1 MSRWKRA
8 FFAALACCGGLW
20 CLSPALPGPAWAE
33 PFPTRPVT
41 LIVPYGAG
49 GPLDTLARVLAE
61 RMRQSLG
68 QPVVIENV
76 TGASGSIG
84 VGRAVRAE
92 PDGHTVSI
100 GNWATHVVNG
110 ATFTLP
116 YDLQHDLA
124 PVALLSSNP
133 YVAVARNGLPA
144 KNLQELIAFLKA
156 KPATVT
162 LGTGGPGSGQHV
174 SGVYFQSVTATA
186 LRFVPYRAG
195 SSDIMKDLVGGHID
209 LTFDQAISALS
220 YVRNGQMKAYAV
232 TAAARLAAA
241 PDIPTVDEAGAPG
254 LYISAW
260 SGLWVP
266 KATPERAVET
276 LNKAAMDA
284 LASPDVRR
292 RLEELGQAIPPP
304 ERQTA
309 AAFGAFHKS
318 EIEKWWPIIK
328 AANISAE
335 PGR

>member
-1 MSRWKRA
+1 MRRA
-8 FFAALACCGGLW
+8 FIAALACAALW
-20 CLSPALPGPAWAE
+20 WAGAAFAE

-49 GPLDTLARVLAE
+49 GPLDTLARIVGE
-61 RMRQSLG
+61 RMRVSLG
-68 QPVVIENV
+68 QPVVIENI
-76 TGASGSIG
+76 TGASGSIA

-92 PDGHTVSI
+92 PDGHTVCV

-110 ATFTLP
+110 AAFALQ
-116 YDLQHDLA
+116 YDLLQDLA

-144 KNLQELIAFLKA
+144 KNLQELIAVIKA
-156 KPATVT
+156 NPGAVT
-162 LGTGGPGSGQHV
+162 LGTGGPGSGQHI
-174 SGVYFQSVTATA
+174 SGVYFQNVTGAA
-186 LRFVPYRAG
+186 VRFVPYRGG
-195 SSDIMKDLVGGHID
+195 SADIMKDLVGGHID
-209 LTFDQAISALS
+209 LTFDQALSALS

-232 TAAARLAAA
+232 TAATRLAAA

-254 LYISAW
+254 VYISAW

-266 KATPERAVET
+266 KATPKNVVET
-276 LNKAAMDA
+276 LTKAAMDA
-284 LASPDVRR
+284 LAGADVRR

-304 ERQTA
+304 GQQTA
-309 AAFGAFHKS
+309 EALGAFHKA

-328 AANISAE
+328 AANAGAE